1 MWRRNKKKEN
11 EKAMNVEI
19 SDKKKDKK
27 KERNKKIKKVTRVYD
42 DKI

>member
-11 EKAMNVEI
+11 EKTMNVEI